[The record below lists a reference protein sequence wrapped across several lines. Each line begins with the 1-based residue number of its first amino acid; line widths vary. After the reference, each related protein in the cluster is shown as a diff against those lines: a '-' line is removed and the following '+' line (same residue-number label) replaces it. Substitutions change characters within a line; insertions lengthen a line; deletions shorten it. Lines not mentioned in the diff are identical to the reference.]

1 MYDMYEKK
9 DQLSYGTY
17 SSIFVIHF
25 DIGFGYPRSDTCSTC
40 DEFLAKIKVLRVN
53 LKSAS
58 QLDKYDIEKV
68 AVAYYVNKWPSLDFE
83 MTLTSYVLGTK
94 ICLVTILLNKF
105 NKEKLY
111 FFESLIK
118 KIILFVNTSNRDT

>member
-1 MYDMYEKK
+1 MYDMYEEK
-9 DQLSYGTY
+9 DQLSYETY

-25 DIGFGYPRSDTCSTC
+25 NIGFGYPRSDTCSTC

-83 MTLTSYVLGTK
+83 MTLSSYVLGTK
-94 ICLVTILLNKF
+94 ICLVTILWV
-105 NKEKLY
+105 
-111 FFESLIK
+111 ESLIK
-118 KIILFVNTSNRDT
+118 KNYTFC